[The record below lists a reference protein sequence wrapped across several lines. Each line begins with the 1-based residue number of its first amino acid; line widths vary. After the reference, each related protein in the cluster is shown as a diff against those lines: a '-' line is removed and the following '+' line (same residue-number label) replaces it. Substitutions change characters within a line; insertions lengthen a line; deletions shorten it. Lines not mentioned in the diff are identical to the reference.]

1 MQLSTSVTLYH
12 YCFKIHAHKLFT
24 IRCNLNVFMILDFI
38 GIEMEN

>member
-12 YCFKIHAHKLFT
+12 YYKIHVHKLFT
-24 IRCNLNVFMILDFI
+24 ISCSLNMFMILDFI